1 MKMKVLPL
9 MVKVAIGTMSLPALA
24 LTGPSTT
31 TAPYLVPTNDW
42 SVTSLLTTGNSIG
55 GYTMGGL
62 PDGLGAYDNGDGT
75 FTVLMNHEWN
85 TSATGSASTNP
96 QAAHTHN
103 PGAAIGGAYVSKW
116 VIDKSTLAVQSGG
129 DLITQVYG
137 WDNTNQASSSTSN
150 LTTTFSRFCSAD
162 LPMATALYNASTGL
176 GSQEKIFFNGEE
188 GSTTGWVQGTVVT
201 GAAAGS
207 SYTLGKFNLATNGT
221 VGGTA
226 VGGWENILLN
236 PFAQNK
242 TIAIGTNDGGTGI
255 MNGTVAVYVGD
266 KTNTGSEVDKAG
278 LNNGTLKFINV
289 TGFADNSGTTVDELS
304 NTTTRTTG
312 ITSGTAFT
320 LSTAN
325 NTTFSRP
332 EDGAWS
338 NDGSKFYFV
347 TTDQIDKT
355 EITGQTQIGRSR
367 LWELAFSDI
376 TNPDAGGVVNVL
388 LDGSEGQIMFDNIAL
403 SSDGASIL
411 LQEDP
416 GNNAHNAS
424 VWSYDLSGDS
434 LTKIF
439 THDAALFGTVTGGS
453 VVAGS
458 ITADEESSGVI
469 DVSDILGYKS
479 YLMVS
484 QNHALNT
491 NPLLVE
497 GGQLQLVTPSAV
509 PVPGAVWLFGS
520 AIMGFLGFK
529 RRNKKA

>member
-1 MKMKVLPL
+1 

-42 SVTSLLTTGNSIG
+42 SVTSLLTTGNAIG

-62 PDGLGAYDNGDGT
+62 PDGLGAYDNGNGT

-85 TSATGSASTNP
+85 TSATGSATTNP

-103 PGAAIGGAYVSKW
+103 PDAAIGGAYVSKW
-116 VIDKSTLAVQSGG
+116 VIDKSSLTVQSGG
-129 DLITQVYG
+129 DLIQRVYG
-137 WDNTNQASSSTSN
+137 WDSASQVSSATSN

-162 LPMATALYNASTGL
+162 LPMASALYNSATGL

-188 GSTTGWVQGTVVT
+188 GSATGWVQGTVVT

-255 MNGTVAVYVGD
+255 MNNTVAVYVGN
-266 KTNTGSEVDKAG
+266 KTNSGSEVEKAG

-289 TGFADNSGTTVDELS
+289 TGNATEIT
-304 NTTTRTTG
+304 NTTTRATN

-320 LSTAN
+320 LSDTP
-325 NTTFSRP
+325 TVFSRP
-332 EDGAWS
+332 EDGAWTA
-338 NDGSKFYFV
+338 DGSKFFFV
-347 TTDQIDKT
+347 TTDQLDKT
-355 EITGQTQIGRSR
+355 EITGQTQVGRSR

-376 TNPDAGGVVNVL
+376 ANPENGGHINML
-388 LDGSEGQIMFDNIAL
+388 LDGTEGQIMFDNIAL

-416 GNNAHNAS
+416 GGNAHNAS
-424 VWSYDLSGDS
+424 IWSYDLSGDS

-439 THDAALFGTVTGGS
+439 THDAALFGTVTGGT
-453 VVAGS
+453 VVAGT
-458 ITADEESSGVI
+458 ITNDEESSGVI
-469 DVSDILGYKS
+469 DVSDILGYRS
-479 YLMVS
+479 YLMVT
-484 QNHALNT
+484 QNHLANT

-520 AIMGFLGFK
+520 AIMGFLGFT

>member
-9 MVKVAIGTMSLPALA
+9 MVKVAIGTMSIPAMA
-24 LTGPSTT
+24 ATGPSTT
-31 TAPYLVPTNDW
+31 TAPYLVPANSDW
-42 SVTSLLTTGNSIG
+42 SVTSLLTTGNAIG
-55 GYTMGGL
+55 GYAMGGL
-62 PDGLGAYDNGDGT
+62 PDGLGAYDNDNGT
-75 FTVLMNHEWN
+75 FTVLMNHEWDA
-85 TSATGSASTNP
+85 TSASLTNP

-103 PGAAIGGAYVSKW
+103 PGATAGGSYVSKW
-116 VIDKSTLAVQSGG
+116 VVDKSTLAVQSGG

-137 WDNTNQASSSTSN
+137 WDSVNQVSSSTSN

-176 GSQEKIFFNGEE
+176 GSLEKIFFNGEE

-201 GAAAGS
+201 GTSAGS
-207 SYTLGKFNLATNGT
+207 SYTLGKFNQSTNGSG
-221 VGGTA
+221 VTA

-236 PFAQNK
+236 PYAQNK
-242 TIAIGTNDGGTGI
+242 TIAIGTNDGGTGT
-255 MNGTVAVYVGD
+255 MNGTVAVYVGN

-278 LNNGTLKFINV
+278 LTNGVTKFINV
-289 TGFADNSGTTVDELS
+289 TGFADNSGTTIDELS
-304 NTTTRTTG
+304 SNITRTTG
-312 ITSGTAFT
+312 ITSGTGFT

-338 NDGSKFYFV
+338 HDGSKFYFV

-355 EITGQTQIGRSR
+355 EITGQAQIGRSR

-376 TNPDAGGVVNVL
+376 TDPDAGGLINVL

-403 SSDGASIL
+403 SSDGNSII

-416 GNNAHNAS
+416 GNNPHNAS
-424 VWSYDLSGDS
+424 VWSYNFAGDS

-439 THDAALFGTVTGGS
+439 THDTTLFGNVSGGVVTNGT
-453 VVAGS
+453 
-458 ITADEESSGVI
+458 ITNDEESSGVI

-479 YLMVS
+479 YLMVT
-484 QNHALNT
+484 QNHAKDV

-509 PVPGAVWLFGS
+509 PVPGTVWLFGS